1 MQADCVVEQAGDE
14 DDRATGDDARRSLR
28 TAADARQDGRGDA
41 GGEAGEDADPAEV
54 RRGARVPAVRTRRR
68 HEARAAGD
76 RITSQSTTTVTGY
89 EMRNAVALTVRR
101 LNVGY

>member
-1 MQADCVVEQAGDE
+1 
-14 DDRATGDDARRSLR
+14 
-28 TAADARQDGRGDA
+28 
-41 GGEAGEDADPAEV
+41 
-54 RRGARVPAVRTRRR
+54 VPAVRTRRR

>member
-1 MQADCVVEQAGDE
+1 MPIPPRYGV
-14 DDRATGDDARRSLR
+14 ARVCQRS
-28 TAADARQDGRGDA
+28 A
-41 GGEAGEDADPAEV
+41 
-54 RRGARVPAVRTRRR
+54 RGADTKR
-68 HEARAAGD
+68 RAAGD